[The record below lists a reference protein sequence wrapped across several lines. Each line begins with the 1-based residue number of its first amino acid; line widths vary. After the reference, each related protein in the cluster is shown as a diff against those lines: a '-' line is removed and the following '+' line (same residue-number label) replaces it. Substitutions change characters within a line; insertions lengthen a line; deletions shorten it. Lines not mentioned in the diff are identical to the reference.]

1 MQGPEPKVQR
11 GAFTDAEECEVP
23 GLSLIKD
30 FVTGAE
36 EQVRHLLVSS
46 ASHLYS
52 KAGIW
57 ASSACRGS

>member
-1 MQGPEPKVQR
+1 MQGPEPKLQR

-36 EQVRHLLVSS
+36 EQVRHLPVSRPRQLH
-46 ASHLYS
+46 AM
-52 KAGIW
+52 AGI
-57 ASSACRGS
+57 